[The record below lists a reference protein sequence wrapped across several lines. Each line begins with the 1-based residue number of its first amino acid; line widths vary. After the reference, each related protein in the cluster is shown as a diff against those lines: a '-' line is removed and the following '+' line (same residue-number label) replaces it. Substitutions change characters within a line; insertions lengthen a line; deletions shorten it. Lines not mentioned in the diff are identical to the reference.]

1 MDHSTQQLI
10 DKFKRNPAIAQSLL
24 QSGDGQRLMQML
36 TSQDGGAALNHAAQN
51 AAAGNTKEL
60 ATMLSNLMKSPEGMA
75 IMNRINDMS
84 EWEEKLN
91 TLLSDP
97 DAMAQVMNMA
107 QNLSQQMG
115 QSGGSAPPPPP
126 AGGAAGPAPS
136 APTPPPPQGDPMGD
150 LSSLLG
156 GIDPGMIAK
165 LLPVLSQLNRPE
177 SGETAAFLRALRPF
191 LKPERQDKVERAAQL
206 ARFIHLGKTLLLS
219 EGGPRNV

>member
-1 MDHSTQQLI
+1 
-10 DKFKRNPAIAQSLL
+10 
-24 QSGDGQRLMQML
+24 
-36 TSQDGGAALNHAAQN
+36 
-51 AAAGNTKEL
+51 
-60 ATMLSNLMKSPEGMA
+60 
-75 IMNRINDMS
+75 MS

-136 APTPPPPQGDPMGD
+136 APPPPPPQGDPMGD

-165 LLPVLSQLNRPE
+165 LLGVPALLLMLPLPVLSQLNRPE

>member
-1 MDHSTQQLI
+1 
-10 DKFKRNPAIAQSLL
+10 
-24 QSGDGQRLMQML
+24 
-36 TSQDGGAALNHAAQN
+36 
-51 AAAGNTKEL
+51 
-60 ATMLSNLMKSPEGMA
+60 
-75 IMNRINDMS
+75 MS

-126 AGGAAGPAPS
+126 AGGAAGPTPS
-136 APTPPPPQGDPMGD
+136 APPPPPPQGDPMGD

-165 LLPVLSQLNRPE
+165 LLPVLSQLCLTRCNREETDDRPAITAD
-177 SGETAAFLRALRPF
+177 SGRYRTALGSLVSLIVASLVLSCLFGYVWQMTVASVDSAYEAHRLPLIANI
-191 LKPERQDKVERAAQL
+191 VAAVKKAI
-206 ARFIHLGKTLLLS
+206 ARK
-219 EGGPRNV
+219 

>member
-1 MDHSTQQLI
+1 
-10 DKFKRNPAIAQSLL
+10 
-24 QSGDGQRLMQML
+24 
-36 TSQDGGAALNHAAQN
+36 
-51 AAAGNTKEL
+51 
-60 ATMLSNLMKSPEGMA
+60 
-75 IMNRINDMS
+75 MS

-126 AGGAAGPAPS
+126 TG
-136 APTPPPPQGDPMGD
+136 GD

-165 LLPVLSQLNRPE
+165 MLPVLSQLNRPE

>member
-1 MDHSTQQLI
+1 
-10 DKFKRNPAIAQSLL
+10 
-24 QSGDGQRLMQML
+24 
-36 TSQDGGAALNHAAQN
+36 
-51 AAAGNTKEL
+51 
-60 ATMLSNLMKSPEGMA
+60 
-75 IMNRINDMS
+75 MS

-115 QSGGSAPPPPP
+115 QS
-126 AGGAAGPAPS
+126 
-136 APTPPPPQGDPMGD
+136 
-150 LSSLLG
+150 G

-219 EGGPRNV
+219 EGRPRNV

>member
-1 MDHSTQQLI
+1 
-10 DKFKRNPAIAQSLL
+10 
-24 QSGDGQRLMQML
+24 
-36 TSQDGGAALNHAAQN
+36 
-51 AAAGNTKEL
+51 
-60 ATMLSNLMKSPEGMA
+60 
-75 IMNRINDMS
+75 MS

-136 APTPPPPQGDPMGD
+136 APPPPPPHGHPRGE

-156 GIDPGMIAK
+156 GNDPR
-165 LLPVLSQLNRPE
+165 NRPE

>member
-1 MDHSTQQLI
+1 
-10 DKFKRNPAIAQSLL
+10 
-24 QSGDGQRLMQML
+24 
-36 TSQDGGAALNHAAQN
+36 
-51 AAAGNTKEL
+51 
-60 ATMLSNLMKSPEGMA
+60 
-75 IMNRINDMS
+75 MS

-136 APTPPPPQGDPMGD
+136 APPPPPPQGDPMGD

-165 LLPVLSQLNRPE
+165 LLPCSRSSIGP
-177 SGETAAFLRALRPF
+177 
-191 LKPERQDKVERAAQL
+191 RAARPP
-206 ARFIHLGKTLLLS
+206 RFCVRCAHF
-219 EGGPRNV
+219 

>member
-1 MDHSTQQLI
+1 
-10 DKFKRNPAIAQSLL
+10 
-24 QSGDGQRLMQML
+24 
-36 TSQDGGAALNHAAQN
+36 
-51 AAAGNTKEL
+51 
-60 ATMLSNLMKSPEGMA
+60 
-75 IMNRINDMS
+75 MS

-115 QSGGSAPPPPP
+115 QIDFSPNAIDMRNFPFDLWRKVNRNVLNLLNQDLFLP
-126 AGGAAGPAPS
+126 
-136 APTPPPPQGDPMGD
+136 GDPMGD

-191 LKPERQDKVERAAQL
+191 LQPERQDKVERAAQL

-219 EGGPRNV
+219 EGRPRNV